1 MLIYQFHCCFP
12 KVQLNFRTSLYVYL
26 LPWLTEFINNV
37 EKSWKSEAMSLY
49 LSWNLSNI
57 YASFFSVQL
66 LLFDI
71 IRDLFKY
78 VLTNYT
84 ILAYTGMSLMYWSI
98 TVCSILKFPQH
109 TCFNPVL
116 ISVTIHA

>member
-12 KVQLNFRTSLYVYL
+12 KVQLNLRTSLYVYL

-71 IRDLFKY
+71 TRDLFKY